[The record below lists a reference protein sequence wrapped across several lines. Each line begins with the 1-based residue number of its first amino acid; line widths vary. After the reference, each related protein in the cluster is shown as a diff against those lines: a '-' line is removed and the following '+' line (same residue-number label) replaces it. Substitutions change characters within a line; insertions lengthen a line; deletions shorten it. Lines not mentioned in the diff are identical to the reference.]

1 MWGARLG
8 LVQGW
13 WCAQWSA
20 WARWAEG
27 PVSVQDNTGVWT
39 LTSDSAPVSDC
50 GAQDLVP
57 ALGPGPARSVR
68 SHSVGHRVMKV

>member
-50 GAQDLVP
+50 GAQVWDQAQRGLSDP
-57 ALGPGPARSVR
+57 ILWATG
-68 SHSVGHRVMKV
+68 